1 MANEFKT
8 RRSLLWLGGIA
19 VLILGFLVAAVV
31 LPMTAQTPG
40 AGGPDV
46 HVPKM
51 ENVPSDRAPKMKLE
65 LPKNDE
71 NQKK

>member
-8 RRSLLWLGGIA
+8 RRSLLWLGGIT
-19 VLILGFLVAAVV
+19 VLVLGFLVAAVV
-31 LPMTAQTPG
+31 LPMTARTPG